1 MSQLF
6 AGNQGRR
13 LFYVLVWHHHC
24 TVILL
29 RLRMKTQ
36 RFIAAI
42 ALCGLFSQLAV
53 GLNSAPANAAQG
65 KDERGGRSVP
75 REKGHD
81 DSDAQWSADPDRGWI
96 RTDER
101 NKAEKKESPK
111 PKPPSG
117 KNKDDRR
124 K

>member
-1 MSQLF
+1 
-6 AGNQGRR
+6 
-13 LFYVLVWHHHC
+13 
-24 TVILL
+24 
-29 RLRMKTQ
+29 MKTQ

-53 GLNSAPANAAQG
+53 GLNPAPANAAQG

-96 RTDER
+96 RTNGRDEG
-101 NKAEKKESPK
+101 EKKRTPK
-111 PKPPSG
+111 PKQPNG
-117 KNKDDRR
+117 RKDDKR
-124 K
+124 KSG